1 MRPRPCDQRPVP
13 PLPTPT
19 QVGGPLDLPRLPPKR
34 LNWFGGAMSEKQ
46 IDERRLQ
53 LEEYLQLLVLQ
64 LNWSLDD
71 SLRSF
76 LGCDEW
82 LKPRKST
89 AEKTPHTLAGAKVET

>member
-1 MRPRPCDQRPVP
+1 MRPQPCDQRPVP
-13 PLPTPT
+13 PLPTPA

-76 LGCDEW
+76 LECDEW
-82 LKPRKST
+82 LKPRKSK
-89 AEKTPHTLAGAKVET
+89 AEKTKKEVGPAG